1 MGQAG
6 NGVSYEATNTCNSCA
21 GSDVSFRSANRPG
34 CGIRQNTAAASSFR
48 RCSWEITRPWVR
60 LDGRL
65 LEMGPRTQGETRVRV
80 GAGQMEAR
88 AASWRSLGFAE
99 LACQSGWLHLRWR
112 SLALIQGLISRW
124 FGASVSL
131 CRAA

>member
-6 NGVSYEATNTCNSCA
+6 NGASYEATNTCNSCA

-34 CGIRQNTAAASSFR
+34 RGVRQNAAAASSFG
-48 RCSWEITRPWVR
+48 RCSWEITWPWVR

-65 LEMGPRTQGETRVRV
+65 LAVGWRTQGETRVRV

-88 AASWRSLGFAE
+88 TACRRSLGFAE
-99 LACQSGWLHLRWR
+99 LACQSWRLHIRGW
-112 SLALIQGLISRW
+112 SLALIND
-124 FGASVSL
+124 
-131 CRAA
+131 